1 MAPEGADRSRALSE
15 VSSQAD
21 IARDFCP
28 CAFPHYSCDFA
39 AAADTGADPMKKRNS
54 TGAKRPRA
62 AVALLIE
69 TSNRYTRELLH
80 GIRAFMGQHGEWA
93 IHLTEQGRGDLPPR
107 WLANW
112 KGDGIIAR
120 VENERIER
128 AVRAVGVPVV
138 NVSAAGLAP
147 DFPTVISDSAA
158 VAGLS
163 AAHLVDRGFEHF
175 GYCGDVRF
183 RWSAAHGR
191 NFAAALA
198 QRGYRCSVF
207 ESTPEDYVDWEREQ
221 RKLAEW
227 IESLPKPVG
236 IMACYDVRGQQVL
249 AVCRQLGFQVPD
261 QVAVI
266 GQHNDELLCE
276 LCDPPLSSVIPN
288 PRRAGY
294 EAAVLLHRMMRGQR
308 VTARTYAIA
317 PIGVATRQSTDTVA
331 LNDRQIATAVRFI
344 REHACQG
351 IDVQDVLRAVPMSRT
366 LLERKFRKFL
376 HRAPHEEISYQRLQR
391 AQELLVGTDLP
402 VAGIAERAGFSSPEY
417 LSAAFKRQTGVNP
430 RAYRKQNRR
439 PE

>member
-1 MAPEGADRSRALSE
+1 MNKSKS
-15 VSSQAD
+15 
-21 IARDFCP
+21 
-28 CAFPHYSCDFA
+28 
-39 AAADTGADPMKKRNS
+39 M
-54 TGAKRPRA
+54 GAKGPRT

-93 IHLTEQGRGDLPPR
+93 IHLTEQGRGDLPPP

-120 VENERIER
+120 IENEAIEL

-158 VAGLS
+158 VAELS
-163 AAHLVDRGFEHF
+163 SAHLVDRGFEHF
-175 GYCGDVRF
+175 GYCGDRRF
-183 RWSAAHGR
+183 RWSAAHGG
-191 NFAAALA
+191 NFAASLE
-198 QRGYRCSVF
+198 RRDYRCSVF
-207 ESTPEDYVDWEREQ
+207 ASTPEHFADREGEH
-221 RKLAEW
+221 RRLAEW
-227 IESLPKPVG
+227 IKSLPKPVG
-236 IMACYDVRGQQVL
+236 IMACYDIRGQQVL

-261 QVAVI
+261 EVAVI

-294 EAAVLLHRMMRGQR
+294 EAAALLHRMMRGQR

-366 LLERKFRKFL
+366 LLERRFRIFL
-376 HRAPHEEISYQRLQR
+376 RRAPYEEILHQRLQR
-391 AQELLVGTDLP
+391 AQELLAGTDLP
-402 VAGIAERAGFSSPEY
+402 VADIAERAGFSSPEY
-417 LSAAFKRQTGVNP
+417 LSAAFKRQIGMNP

>member
-1 MAPEGADRSRALSE
+1 
-15 VSSQAD
+15 
-21 IARDFCP
+21 
-28 CAFPHYSCDFA
+28 
-39 AAADTGADPMKKRNS
+39 MKKGKNPS
-54 TGAKRPRA
+54 AKRPRA

-80 GIRAFMGQHGEWA
+80 GIRAFMGQHSAWA

-120 VENERIER
+120 IENEAIEL
-128 AVRAVGVPVV
+128 AVRAVRVPVV

-158 VAGLS
+158 VANLAS
-163 AAHLVDRGFEHF
+163 EHLLERGFEHF
-175 GYCGDVRF
+175 GYCGDERF
-183 RWSAAHGR
+183 HWSAAHGR
-191 NFAAALA
+191 HFAAFLER
-198 QRGYRCSVF
+198 QDCRCSVF
-207 ESTPEDYVDWEREQ
+207 ESTPEDFADWEREQ
-221 RKLAEW
+221 GKLAEW
-227 IESLPKPVG
+227 IKLLPKPVG
-236 IMACYDVRGQQVL
+236 ILACYDIRGQQVL

-261 QVAVI
+261 EVAVI

-294 EAAVLLHRMMRGQR
+294 EAAALLHRMMRGQR
-308 VTARTYAIA
+308 VTPRTYAIA
-317 PIGVATRQSTDTVA
+317 PMGVATRQSTDIVA

-366 LLERKFRKFL
+366 LLERRFRKL
-376 HRAPHEEISYQRLQR
+376 LRRAPYEEILHQRLQR
-391 AQELLVGTDLP
+391 AKELLAGTDLP
-402 VAGIAERAGFSSPEY
+402 VADIAERAGFSSPEY
-417 LSAAFKRQTGVNP
+417 LSAAFKRQIGMNP
-430 RAYRKQNRR
+430 RAYRTQNRR